1 MQYQRRLAMVACALL
16 GGLVFSMPVLAQG
29 QFKTELGGFAEV
41 PAVSSSGSGEFVATI
56 GGGMIQYTLSYS
68 GLAND
73 VLQAHIHLGAAGT
86 NGGVSV
92 FLCTNV
98 GGPAGT
104 PACPP
109 SGGSVNGVIGADNVI
124 GPSGQGID
132 PGELDEVLAALH
144 AGVTYVN
151 VHTAAFPAGEI
162 RGQLERG
169 FGDQP

>member
-1 MQYQRRLAMVACALL
+1 MRHRQRFAMAVSALVV
-16 GGLVFSMPVLAQG
+16 GMAFSMPVLAQG

-41 PAVSSSGSGEFVATI
+41 PAISSSGSGEFVATV
-56 GGGMIQYTLSYS
+56 GGGMIQYTLSYAD
-68 GLAND
+68 LATD
-73 VLQAHIHLGAAGT
+73 VLQAHIHLGTAGT

-109 SGGSVNGVIGADNVI
+109 SGGSVNGVIGADDVI

-132 PGELDEVLAALH
+132 PGEFDEVLAALH

-162 RGQLERG
+162 RGQLGRG
-169 FGDQP
+169 FGNQP